1 MSKSQQRK
9 GRSGELELCRF
20 LQDYGI
26 PAEPGAALNYG
37 KEPDIKG
44 VAGIHC
50 ECKRAETLRLSE
62 WMAQAE
68 RDSQRFGDGAP
79 AVFFR
84 RSREGWRVVM
94 NLPDWME
101 LYQRSQGCK
110 CGGRCS
116 ASENQKGD

>member
-1 MSKSQQRK
+1 MGAKSQRK
-9 GRSGELELCRF
+9 GRGGELELCRL
-20 LQDYGI
+20 LQSYGI

-50 ECKRAETLRLSE
+50 ECKRAEALRLSE
-62 WMAQAE
+62 WMAQSE
-68 RDSQRFGDGAP
+68 IDSQRFKDGLP

-94 NLPDWME
+94 NLSGWME
-101 LYQRSQGCK
+101 LYRSYQPPTGSNHK
-110 CGGRCS
+110 
-116 ASENQKGD
+116 E